1 MRRELYASASV
12 KSQSLQMEIFQLFL
26 VCLIFQHI
34 RTRKIP
40 CMNSFR
46 KNILN
51 VCDMQIGFNEGKW
64 QSKLEKCSCVM
75 SDKRRRRVE
84 HFSMLSS
91 SSSPLLR
98 HFILFPQIH
107 MISSTHR
114 YLCSSISSSFTH
126 ISSPIQPSL
135 DNFENT
141 KSNICSIQNIHNVYE
156 LFPTHRWDKK
166 KWFE

>member
-1 MRRELYASASV
+1 MRRERDASASV
-12 KSQSLQMEIFQLFL
+12 KISITLQMKIFQLFL

-34 RTRKIP
+34 QTRKIP

-75 SDKRRRRVE
+75 SDNRTRRRRIE
-84 HFSMLSS
+84 HFSML

-98 HFILFPQIH
+98 HFILLPQTH
-107 MISSTHR
+107 MISST
-114 YLCSSISSSFTH
+114 YT
-126 ISSPIQPSL
+126 
-135 DNFENT
+135 D
-141 KSNICSIQNIHNVYE
+141 ICAFSYHHNHHHHLHTFHL
-156 LFPTHRWDKK
+156 LFNHH
-166 KWFE
+166 